1 MRRRCVVGLAR
12 AVKGQ
17 HVGRTIM
24 RTARAFAQL
33 ASVVAKAA
41 GRPATFAAA
50 FVIILAWGVSGPLL
64 GFSDTWQLL
73 MNSISSV
80 VTFLMVFLIQ
90 NTQARDSEAM
100 NAKLDTLV
108 AAVARADQRYIGVEQ
123 LPDQEIEQMR
133 ERLGPHPPAR
143 E

>member
-1 MRRRCVVGLAR
+1 MN
-12 AVKGQ
+12 
-17 HVGRTIM
+17 
-24 RTARAFAQL
+24 TARAFAQL

-50 FVIILAWGVSGPLL
+50 FAVILAWGVSGPLL
-64 GFSDTWQLL
+64 GFSDTWQLV

-108 AAVARADQRYIGVEQ
+108 AAIRQTDHRYIGVEE

-133 ERLGPHPPAR
+133 RQLGPHPPPR

>member
-1 MRRRCVVGLAR
+1 MN
-12 AVKGQ
+12 
-17 HVGRTIM
+17 
-24 RTARAFAQL
+24 TARAFAQL
-33 ASVVAKAA
+33 SSVVAKAS

-50 FVIILAWGVSGPLL
+50 FLIILAWGVSGPLL
-64 GFSDTWQLL
+64 GFSDTWQLV

-108 AAVARADQRYIGVEQ
+108 AALGHTDHRYIGVEE

-133 ERLGPHPPAR
+133 QRLGPHPPPR

>member
-1 MRRRCVVGLAR
+1 MN
-12 AVKGQ
+12 
-17 HVGRTIM
+17 
-24 RTARAFAQL
+24 TARAFAQL
-33 ASVVAKAA
+33 SSVVAKAA
-41 GRPATFAAA
+41 GRPATFAAV
-50 FVIILAWGVSGPLL
+50 FVIILAWGAAGPLL
-64 GFSDTWQLL
+64 GFSDTWQLV

-108 AAVARADQRYIGVEQ
+108 AAIQHTDHRYIGVEQ

-133 ERLGPHPPAR
+133 QRLGPHPPAR